1 MKARTKVEI
10 VSLRAQKRKMQYSL
24 TLRRVEITFLAISTI
39 WHWQKNNW
47 SEKEIFLQLLVT
59 KTYLSEV
66 GKDFFLNVVKIR
78 SPRRFPGSLSG
89 RPSKGKGKGIRARH
103 HARPNSPL
111 PFSF

>member
-10 VSLRAQKRKMQYSL
+10 VSLRAQKTKMQYSL
-24 TLRRVEITFLAISTI
+24 TLRRAEITFLAISTI

-66 GKDFFLNVVKIR
+66 GKDFFFKCCKNKITEA
-78 SPRRFPGSLSG
+78 LSG
-89 RPSKGKGKGIRARH
+89 
-103 HARPNSPL
+103 
-111 PFSF
+111 